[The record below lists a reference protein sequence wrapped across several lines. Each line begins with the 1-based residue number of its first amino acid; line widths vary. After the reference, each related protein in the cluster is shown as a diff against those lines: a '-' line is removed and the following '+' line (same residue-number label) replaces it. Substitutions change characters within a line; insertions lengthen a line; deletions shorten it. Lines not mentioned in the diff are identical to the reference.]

1 MDTKRFAL
9 AVLAVFIFVFL
20 FEFVVHGIL
29 LKGMYIETAHLWR
42 AEEDSKMIFIMLGQ
56 ILLSLVATF
65 MFTKLHGVEFFN
77 DNGMKFGIL
86 IGLILASPT
95 IASYC
100 YMPVPFAL
108 WISWVGA
115 ELTKGIGAGI
125 TISLVYPSDAQ
136 RQAL

>member
-1 MDTKRFAL
+1 MDTKRYAL
-9 AVLAVFIFVFL
+9 AVLAAFVFVFL
-20 FEFVVHGIL
+20 LEFVVHGIL
-29 LKGMYIETAHLWR
+29 LKGMYTETAHLWR
-42 AEEDSKMIFIMLGQ
+42 TEEDSKMIFIMLGQ

-125 TISLVYPSDAQ
+125 AISLIYRSDAQ
-136 RQAL
+136 RQAH